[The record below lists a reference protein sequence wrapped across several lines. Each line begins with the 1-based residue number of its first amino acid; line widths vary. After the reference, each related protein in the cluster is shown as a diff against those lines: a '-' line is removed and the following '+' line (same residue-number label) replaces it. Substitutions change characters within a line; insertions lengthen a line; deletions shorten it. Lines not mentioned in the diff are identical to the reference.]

1 MVPAL
6 AAGNTVVLKPSEVA
20 PLSSLLFAELIDA
33 AGFPRGSFNLVNGTG
48 AVVGEALARHAN
60 VDMVS
65 FTGST
70 RAGVAVSKAAADGVK
85 RVSLELG
92 GKGPN
97 LIFGD
102 LGVGGLRK
110 AVQRGVAHVM
120 RNSGQSC
127 NAPTRMLVEATIY
140 DETVALAAEACAAV
154 NVGRPDEDGSHIG
167 PVASKAQFEKV
178 QALVATGAAEGAR
191 LLVGGVGRPASLEGS
206 RGFFCRPTLFADVTP
221 SMTIAREEI
230 FGPCLSIMRFE
241 SEEEAVAIANDTA
254 YGLTSYLQTASE
266 ARIRRLV
273 PQLKA
278 GMVEV
283 NGEPRSAR
291 SPFGGVKA
299 SGNGREGGEWG
310 LREFLEVKAVSGW
323 P

>member
-110 AVQRGVAHVM
+110 AVGASLFRPEPLGLLVFAHHFALLFEGEVEETLVRGQHLAQKAKAAPVARKRHDQRG
-120 RNSGQSC
+120 
-127 NAPTRMLVEATIY
+127 LVTLESFQ
-140 DETVALAAEACAAV
+140 LS
-154 NVGRPDEDGSHIG
+154 NVSI
-167 PVASKAQFEKV
+167 
-178 QALVATGAAEGAR
+178 
-191 LLVGGVGRPASLEGS
+191 S
-206 RGFFCRPTLFADVTP
+206 R
-221 SMTIAREEI
+221 
-230 FGPCLSIMRFE
+230 
-241 SEEEAVAIANDTA
+241 
-254 YGLTSYLQTASE
+254 
-266 ARIRRLV
+266 
-273 PQLKA
+273 
-278 GMVEV
+278 
-283 NGEPRSAR
+283 
-291 SPFGGVKA
+291 
-299 SGNGREGGEWG
+299 
-310 LREFLEVKAVSGW
+310 
-323 P
+323 